1 MQQIYIKAGNFQ
13 AVSKK
18 INRCCICL
26 LEIISLEWVHSET
39 YKLIFHGLN
48 RESVVDFSIFFF
60 ISPNKTRLGN
70 VSFTENMKDNV
81 RV

>member
-39 YKLIFHGLN
+39 YKLIFYGLN
-48 RESVVDFSIFFF
+48 RESVVDFFNFFLYK
-60 ISPNKTRLGN
+60 SEQNKIRERFFYGKY
-70 VSFTENMKDNV
+70 E
-81 RV
+81 R